1 MFSIKSNSINSVM
14 ISDRYSLNWQTYSD
28 HLKSMM
34 KDLMMNGDFADV
46 TLITEDKKHI
56 KAHMSV
62 LSASSPVFQFMFSK
76 EKSLNHMIYLRGINF
91 YEMEAIMQFIYLG
104 EATFYEERIN
114 EILSVAKSLEI
125 KKLYNAEA
133 DTNDK
138 VNVEM
143 SPHIQSEDELKD
155 QPDQN
160 LSKGQEIKEEIVQR
174 WYRCDECQQRYRS
187 RQGLHYHKKSSH
199 DSVKYACNQCDYKAS
214 HYDNLASHI
223 KHSHEGCRPHELD
236 CESSPSSYDHIQSEE
251 ELKDRPDH
259 SSLNASPKIKK
270 KGRFD
275 CEQCNKT
282 YNSRQGL
289 HSHRN
294 SSHAGL
300 KYACNECDF
309 QALRHYQLIGHI
321 RNKHEGIKYACNQ
334 CEFKCD
340 LKENVGKHIKE
351 MH

>member
-1 MFSIKSNSINSVM
+1 MFSIKSNSINLVM

-28 HLKSMM
+28 HVKSMM

-62 LSASSPVFQFMFSK
+62 LSACSPVFQFMFSK

-104 EATFYEERIN
+104 EATFYKERIN

-133 DTNDK
+133 DTNEK

-223 KHSHEGCRPHELD
+223 KNSHEGCRPHELD
-236 CESSPSSYDHIQSEE
+236 CESSPSSYDHIQLEDG
-251 ELKDRPDH
+251 LKDGSDH
-259 SSLNASPKIKK
+259 SSLNTGPEIKEK
-270 KGRFD
+270 AKSSS
-275 CEQCNKT
+275 QT
-282 YNSRQGL
+282 YISRQGL
-289 HSHRN
+289 HAHRN
-294 SSHAGL
+294 SSHDGAR
-300 KYACNECDF
+300 YACDQCAY
-309 QALRHYQLIGHI
+309 QSSRHYQLIAHI
-321 RNKHEGIKYACNQ
+321 RNKHECIKYACNQ

-340 LKENVGKHIKE
+340 LKDNVEKHRIE
-351 MH
+351 TH